1 MPNFPQTILR
11 HQLAWLRARYD
22 GGAISPGIY
31 HTIKTI
37 EVELSW
43 HEHRRAE
50 HTNPRIR
57 SDNPPTAKGERRH
70 G

>member
-1 MPNFPQTILR
+1 MRNFPQTILR

-22 GGAISPGIY
+22 DGAISPGIY

-37 EVELSW
+37 EVEISW
-43 HEHRRAE
+43 HEHRRAK
-50 HTNPRIR
+50 HDNPCM
-57 SDNPPTAKGERRH
+57 STDNPPTAKGENRH